1 MHPVFALSP
10 TTIEE
15 AAECLGWVGDTVGP
29 VSFGGVCFWAVA
41 DVSGPAGGEGRLD
54 VRLSGCLLPGRTGR
68 TGRTGHADHTG
79 SALMRQA
86 SLLAAY
92 TPRAVLVAD
101 GQDLTGVLVDAA
113 ILDQGVV
120 VAGVNGVRLLAGAG
134 PRVALDPTTPREQEL
149 LDRVYAA
156 WCLAGIVRAPEVERA
171 AVTQLTVPTGSVT
184 SGPGGRLCTA
194 RRPTPRS

>member
-15 AAECLGWVGDTVGP
+15 AAECLGWVGDTAGP
-29 VSFGGVCFWAVA
+29 VSFGGVSFWAVA
-41 DVSGPAGGEGRLD
+41 DFGGPADGEGRPD
-54 VRLSGCLLPGRTGR
+54 VRLSGCLLA
-68 TGRTGHADHTG
+68 GHAGHSG
-79 SALMRQA
+79 HASSALMRQA

-134 PRVALDPTTPREQEL
+134 PRVALDPTTAREQEL

-156 WCLAGIVRAPEVERA
+156 WCLADIVRAPEVERA
-171 AVTQLTVPTGSVT
+171 AVTQLTVPTSSVI